1 MNLSFKQ
8 YKAVDLGIW
17 VVILCVFEALTALAA
32 KKWFPMQPYSLSPT
46 VTVLCIV
53 IMRWGGFAAI
63 HAIVG
68 GAVFCLACGADV
80 SLFAVYCVGNC
91 LSMLSLLLFKA
102 LGKERIRSK
111 ASLTIVFTVSVYCLA
126 QIGRW
131 FVSLFFGN
139 SLGSVID
146 FFVKDPISLLFA
158 VIVVLIAR
166 NADGLFED
174 QKSYLIRTQDER
186 NRQSRDTL
194 D

>member
-17 VVILCVFEALTALAA
+17 VVILCVFEALATFAA
-32 KKWFPMQPYSLSPT
+32 NKWFPMQLYSLSPT
-46 VTVLCIV
+46 ITVICIV

-63 HAIVG
+63 HAVVG
-68 GAVFCLACGADV
+68 GAVFCIAGGADPSQFV
-80 SLFAVYCVGNC
+80 IYCVGNC
-91 LSMLSLLLFKA
+91 LSLLALFLFRA
-102 LGKERIRSK
+102 FGKEKIRSK
-111 ASLTIVFTVSVYCLA
+111 ASLTILFTVCVYSLV

-131 FVSLFFGN
+131 LVSLFFG
-139 SLGSVID
+139 SSPGSVID
-146 FFVKDPISLLFA
+146 FFATDPISLLFA
-158 VIVVLIAR
+158 VVVVLIAR

-186 NRQSRDTL
+186 NRQSRDSL

>member
-17 VVILCVFEALTALAA
+17 VVILCVFEALVTFAA
-32 KKWFPMQPYSLSPT
+32 KKWFPMQLYSLSPT

-53 IMRWGGFAAI
+53 IMRWDGFAAI
-63 HAIVG
+63 HAIAG
-68 GAVFCLACGADV
+68 GLAFCLAGGADASQFV
-80 SLFAVYCVGNC
+80 IYCVGNC
-91 LSMLSLLLFKA
+91 FAMLSLLLFKA
-102 LGKERIRSK
+102 IGKEKIRNK
-111 ASLTIVFTVSVYCLA
+111 ASLTLVFTVAVYCLT

-131 FVSLFFGN
+131 IVSLFFGS
-139 SLGSVID
+139 SLSSVID
-146 FFVKDPISLLFA
+146 FFATDPISLLFA
-158 VIVVLIAR
+158 VVVVLIAR

-186 NRQSRDTL
+186 NRQSRNTL

>member
-17 VVILCVFEALTALAA
+17 VVILCVFEALTTLAA

-63 HAIVG
+63 HAFVG
-68 GAVFCLACGADV
+68 GAVFCIANGADASQFV
-80 SLFAVYCVGNC
+80 IYCVGNC

-102 LGKERIRSK
+102 LGKEKVRSK
-111 ASLTIVFTVSVYCLA
+111 IPLTIAFTVGVYCLV

-131 FVSLFFGN
+131 IVSLFFGAPF
-139 SLGSVID
+139 GSVID
-146 FFVKDPISLLFA
+146 FFATDPISLLFA
-158 VIVVLIAR
+158 VVVVLIAR

-186 NRQSRDTL
+186 NRQSRNTL